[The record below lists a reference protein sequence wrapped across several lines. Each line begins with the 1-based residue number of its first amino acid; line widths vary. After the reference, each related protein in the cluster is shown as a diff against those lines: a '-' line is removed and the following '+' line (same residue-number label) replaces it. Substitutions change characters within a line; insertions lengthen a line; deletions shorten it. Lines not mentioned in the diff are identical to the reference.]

1 MSWPSGGMEERAFQA
16 EGGSCARMQQWKEQG
31 VFIHGVFWWAVA
43 RRQAVGR
50 NGGSYGWVQGLEG
63 DPLGK
68 RQGKYEVP
76 DSILPEHNHD
86 LICLQ
91 RPTFST
97 RAVASISR
105 EVEKTFF
112 K

>member
-1 MSWPSGGMEERAFQA
+1 MEEWRRGLSRLREARVQGCSSGKNKVCSFMECSGG
-16 EGGSCARMQQWKEQG
+16 QW
-31 VFIHGVFWWAVA
+31 A

-76 DSILPEHNHD
+76 DSRK
-86 LICLQ
+86 LQ
-91 RPTFST
+91 Q
-97 RAVASISR
+97 A
-105 EVEKTFF
+105 
-112 K
+112 

>member
-76 DSILPEHNHD
+76 DSRK
-86 LICLQ
+86 LQ
-91 RPTFST
+91 Q
-97 RAVASISR
+97 A
-105 EVEKTFF
+105 
-112 K
+112 